1 MRPPARLGVVEGLG
15 QEEGSQLIM
24 ERAKL
29 GDIVPTLVL
38 GPGALQVFLGAVLPS
53 LLVSKGN

>member
-1 MRPPARLGVVEGLG
+1 MVEGLG